1 MKLVITII
9 AAFICIS
16 FTMPSANMQP
26 SQVAKRIC
34 TYTESVYTHSVM
46 SIEGVNKPLSAYQN
60 KKIFVIVLPTTQN
73 ASNDSLLNSIDSLRV
88 AQGSN
93 VQIIGVPAYEFGY
106 TVANKTALQ
115 TWYRTKLN
123 TAIII
128 TEGLYVKKSSGTQQ
142 HPLFKWLTDK
152 DKNGYL
158 NDEVEGARN
167 KYIIWTDGQL
177 AGDFAPATKMNGAA
191 MQSMF

>member
-1 MKLVITII
+1 
-9 AAFICIS
+9 
-16 FTMPSANMQP
+16 
-26 SQVAKRIC
+26 
-34 TYTESVYTHSVM
+34 M
-46 SIEGVNKPLSAYQN
+46 SIEGVNKPLSVYQN

-73 ASNDSLLNSIDSLRV
+73 ASNDSLLNSIDSLRI
-88 AQGSN
+88 AKGST

-106 TVANKTALQ
+106 TSAIKNQLK

-158 NDEVEGARN
+158 NDEVEGIRS

-177 AGDFAPATKMNGAA
+177 AGDFAPQTKMNGAA

>member
-16 FTMPSANMQP
+16 FTTTNADMQP
-26 SQVAKRIC
+26 SHKAKLSS

-73 ASNDSLLNSIDSLRV
+73 ASNDSLLNSIDSLRI
-88 AQGSN
+88 AKGST

-106 TVANKTALQ
+106 ANNIKEQLR

-177 AGDFAPATKMNGAA
+177 AADFSPTTKMNGAA